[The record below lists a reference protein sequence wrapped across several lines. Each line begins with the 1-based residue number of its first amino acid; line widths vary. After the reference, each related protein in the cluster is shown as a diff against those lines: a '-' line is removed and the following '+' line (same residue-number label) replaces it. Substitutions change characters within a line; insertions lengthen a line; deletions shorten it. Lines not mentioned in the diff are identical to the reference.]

1 MPVEIFRK
9 MAQVALKSMEKHFV
23 TRARDP
29 SGDKSSPCRRPLME
43 VARLSSL
50 SQEEPLK
57 LRGESN
63 NILVELK
70 TSFLQ

>member
-1 MPVEIFRK
+1 MEIK
-9 MAQVALKSMEKHFV
+9 AALAG
-23 TRARDP
+23 RL
-29 SGDKSSPCRRPLME
+29 LME

-57 LRGESN
+57 LRGASD

-70 TSFLQ
+70 TSFL